1 MKSVLNSLTTEDK
14 GNTSKLNWHVLT
26 ISLLILTFQKDNFS
40 IQSHFIFQIINI
52 YHSFKVEKYTNKIKN
67 IVLYSNFKLI
77 KFPYTF
83 LHGNLRSAILDLW
96 TMSFKMEAN
105 GVTPIPP
112 PTNMATSY
120 LYQS

>member
-1 MKSVLNSLTTEDK
+1 MKQELVLQFYIPQYVK
-14 GNTSKLNWHVLT
+14 K
-26 ISLLILTFQKDNFS
+26 
-40 IQSHFIFQIINI
+40 
-52 YHSFKVEKYTNKIKN
+52 EK
-67 IVLYSNFKLI
+67 KLI
-77 KFPYTF
+77 KLETF

-112 PTNMATSY
+112 PTNTATSY

>member
-1 MKSVLNSLTTEDK
+1 MIK
-14 GNTSKLNWHVLT
+14 GNGKDEAGIGSAILYTPVREKRKKITVIKL
-26 ISLLILTFQKDNFS
+26 
-40 IQSHFIFQIINI
+40 
-52 YHSFKVEKYTNKIKN
+52 E
-67 IVLYSNFKLI
+67 
-77 KFPYTF
+77 TF

-112 PTNMATSY
+112 PTNTATSY

>member
-1 MKSVLNSLTTEDK
+1 MIK
-14 GNTSKLNWHVLT
+14 GNGKDEAGIGSE
-26 ISLLILTFQKDNFS
+26 ILYTPLC
-40 IQSHFIFQIINI
+40 
-52 YHSFKVEKYTNKIKN
+52 EKRK
-67 IVLYSNFKLI
+67 KLI
-77 KFPYTF
+77 KLQTF

-112 PTNMATSY
+112 PTNTATSY